1 MLNGS
6 EQNQLNKKRMESI
19 NFKNILAHEYM
30 PSQIV
35 KSKNIPKSLSLYL
48 YFSKILDKGIK
59 LIERKK

>member
-1 MLNGS
+1 
-6 EQNQLNKKRMESI
+6 MESI